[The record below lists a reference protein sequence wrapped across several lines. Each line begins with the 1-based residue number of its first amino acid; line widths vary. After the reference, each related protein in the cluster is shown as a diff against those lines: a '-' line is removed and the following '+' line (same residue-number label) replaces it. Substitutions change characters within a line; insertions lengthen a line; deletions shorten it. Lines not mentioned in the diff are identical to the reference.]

1 MKKHTAKMIFFFC
14 FFFVKVP
21 AAILKTSPTVGENIL
36 SGHFGEKKK
45 GLPIFQTV
53 FFFFFYASA
62 TEGGAGGIM
71 FSGCP
76 SVRPSRLTV
85 ITISQE
91 PFKI

>member
-1 MKKHTAKMIFFFC
+1 M
-14 FFFVKVP
+14 P
-21 AAILKTSPTVGENIL
+21 PS
-36 SGHFGEKKK
+36 
-45 GLPIFQTV
+45 
-53 FFFFFYASA
+53 

-91 PFKI
+91 PFKINLRLGRCLFITIGRRSEHFGVRRSKVTGHRGQLMKFLVLSLLARYLNHEI